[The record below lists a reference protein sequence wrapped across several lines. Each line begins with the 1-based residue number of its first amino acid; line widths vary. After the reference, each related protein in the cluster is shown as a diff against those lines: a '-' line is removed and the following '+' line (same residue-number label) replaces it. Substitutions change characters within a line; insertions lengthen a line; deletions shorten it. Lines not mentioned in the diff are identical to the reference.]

1 MTPGGRRTRATL
13 VPRCGGVG
21 SGRGRS
27 RDRKPRPEVTSAA
40 RVRLSPRPG
49 RKRGA
54 AQRRFRAAGGAMG
67 VKLEVF
73 RMSLYLTFPVVMFW
87 VSNQAGWF
95 EESVVRRKLR
105 EMEEFKRKL
114 RRRREERLL
123 QAARQS
129 P

>member
-1 MTPGGRRTRATL
+1 
-13 VPRCGGVG
+13 
-21 SGRGRS
+21 
-27 RDRKPRPEVTSAA
+27 
-40 RVRLSPRPG
+40 
-49 RKRGA
+49 
-54 AQRRFRAAGGAMG
+54 MG

-95 EESVVRRKLR
+95 EESVVRRKRELWPREKEEQLR

>member
-73 RMSLYLTFPVVMFW
+73 R
-87 VSNQAGWF
+87 AGWF